1 VVVICETEF
10 GKKIGVYTPLA
21 WNNSSSGQWA
31 IDSTRQSFV
40 YSLTKNVKFNQ
51 INTTNTSFCHQTHG
65 PYFGAS
71 PDFSI
76 DNLANVNNCT
86 AHLKTSFTNLA
97 YPANQNTYLEILGSN
112 NATFKVKDWEVY
124 QL

>member
-1 VVVICETEF
+1 MVVICETEF

-21 WNNSSSGQWA
+21 CNSTGQWA

-51 INTTNTSFCHQTHG
+51 INTTTTSYSHPSNG
-65 PYFGAS
+65 PYFGPT
-71 PDFSI
+71 PDFYI
-76 DNLANVNNCT
+76 PNLANVNNCT
-86 AHLKTSFTNLA
+86 AGLSASFINPS

-112 NATFKVKDWEVY
+112 NATFKAKDWEVY
-124 QL
+124 QI

>member
-1 VVVICETEF
+1 VVVTCETEF
-10 GKKIGVYTPLA
+10 GKKIGAYTPLA
-21 WNNSSSGQWA
+21 WINTGQWA

-51 INTTNTSFCHQTHG
+51 INTTNTICFSQGHG
-65 PYFGAS
+65 PYFGGS
-71 PDFSI
+71 PDFI
-76 DNLANVNNCT
+76 IQNLANVNNCS
-86 AHLKTSFTNLA
+86 AHLNASFTNPS

-112 NATFKVKDWEVY
+112 NQHFKVKDWEVY